1 MTKLELFTKVS
12 EELSQI
18 LESTKISK
26 KVKDEIQETIK
37 KYLEPKKGGSR
48 SINPPLNIDGDMYYF
63 DRFHQLY
70 YPEEMM
76 VMSNGKSKGYSKM
89 SISKWN
95 KTNRQIKLLEAKVTE
110 LMLAGQ
116 MDDAQ
121 KIANE
126 VKELKE
132 KLNLPGFYNPQED
145 VRNFCGCDLKIKEVE
160 VDGVKYKVGKLV
172 TSQES
177 K

>member
-1 MTKLELFTKVS
+1 MTKLELYTKVS

-18 LESTKISK
+18 LDSTKVSK

-48 SINPPLNIDGDMYYF
+48 SINPPLTIDGEIYYF

-70 YPEEMM
+70 YPQEMM
-76 VMSNGKSKGYSKM
+76 VMSGGKSKGYSKM

-116 MDDAQ
+116 VEEAT

-132 KLNLPGFYNPQED
+132 NLNLPSFYNPQED
-145 VRNFCGCDLKIKEVE
+145 VKNFCGCDLEVEVVE
-160 VDGVKYKVGKLV
+160 VDGVKYKVGKLI